1 MTKLELEQRL
11 KALVQMID
19 EQLSKDML
27 TSSQR
32 FLRKLSDV
40 AQGKDDICYAQV
52 RALPPS
58 PHVIISCDASIKNNP
73 GGPAA
78 VGFVIQDRDKKAQPF
93 AIPTPSKTNNQAE
106 YDAIYESLRTFIN
119 LCNNPLSLIEV
130 RSDSQVIVNQLN
142 GVMVCRDPILAK
154 RRESILELTQA
165 LPVPVQF
172 VWRPRNSTPE
182 LELANHLAQ
191 DLLGVPRH

>member
-1 MTKLELEQRL
+1 MQQRL
-11 KALVQMID
+11 SALVQMIND
-19 EQLSKDML
+19 ELENKEML
-27 TSSQR
+27 VSTQN
-32 FLRKLSDV
+32 FLCKLRTV
-40 AQGKDDICYAQV
+40 AEGKEDKVKVEEPKPAQY
-52 RALPPS
+52 PE
-58 PHVIISCDASIKNNP
+58 HVIISCDASIKNNP

-93 AIPTPSKTNNQAE
+93 AVPTPSKTNNQAE
-106 YDAIYESLRTFIN
+106 YDAIYEGIKTFIN
-119 LCNNPLSLIEV
+119 LCNNPLSLIEI

-142 GVMVCRDPILAK
+142 GVMVCRDPTLAK
-154 RRESILELTQA
+154 RKESILELAQA